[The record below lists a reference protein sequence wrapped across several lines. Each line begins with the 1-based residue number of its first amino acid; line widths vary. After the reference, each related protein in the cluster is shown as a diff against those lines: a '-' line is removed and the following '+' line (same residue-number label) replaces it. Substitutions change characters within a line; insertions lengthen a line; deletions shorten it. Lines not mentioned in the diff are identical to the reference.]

1 MRFISA
7 AFLSAATL
15 LACSAFSQEQ
25 IPLTADDI
33 TRFGLEFTP
42 VQVMDGTT
50 GMRVPATII
59 NSPLTVSGLTARYSG
74 VIEDWQVMPGEMVS
88 RGQLLGLINSQEV
101 LGIQQEWILADSML
115 AEASFNLDKDEMLFA
130 EGVVAEQ
137 RLVQTRRNFQQAR
150 INAQAA
156 QQKLV
161 LAGFKDAQ
169 LKALRENGSGLGEYY
184 LRSPMDGQVSH
195 LEQNTGAFVDASMK
209 LVSFSS
215 GNFWVRSELP
225 ARLGQQ
231 LAIGQSLRLAD
242 TGQELI
248 LRQMDYAA
256 DENSQML
263 HVFAEFSSSI
273 NRLPGQV
280 TSMLLTPAGGGVLVP
295 SSAVVHSGEDTQVF
309 VRRGDGVEVRT
320 LELVPAG
327 SAYLAQEGIAAG
339 DEVVTRGTAQ
349 LKGIQLGLG
358 GE

>member
-1 MRFISA
+1 MRFMPH
-7 AFLSAATL
+7 AFLSAAL
-15 LACSAFSQEQ
+15 MACSAFSQEQ

-33 TRFGLEFTP
+33 ARFGLEFTP
-42 VQVMDGTT
+42 VQVMDGNT

-74 VIEDWQVMPGEMVS
+74 VIEDWQVMPGEMVK
-88 RGQLLGLINSQEV
+88 RDELLGIINSQEV

-115 AEASFNLDKDEMLFA
+115 TEARFNLDKDEMLFA
-130 EGVVAEQ
+130 EGVVSEQ
-137 RLVQTRRNFQQAR
+137 RLVQTRRNYQQAR

-156 QQKLV
+156 QQKLA
-161 LAGFKDAQ
+161 LAGFNTDQ
-169 LKALRENGSGLGEYY
+169 LEALREDGVGLGIYY

-215 GNFWVRSELP
+215 GNLWVRSELP

-231 LAIGQSLRLAD
+231 LAIGQTLRLAD

-263 HVFAEFSSSI
+263 HVFAEFSSPI

-295 SSAVVHSGEDTQVF
+295 ASAVVHSGEDTQVF
-309 VRRGDGVEVRT
+309 VRRGDAVEVRT

-327 SAYLAQEGIAAG
+327 NAYLAQEGIMAG